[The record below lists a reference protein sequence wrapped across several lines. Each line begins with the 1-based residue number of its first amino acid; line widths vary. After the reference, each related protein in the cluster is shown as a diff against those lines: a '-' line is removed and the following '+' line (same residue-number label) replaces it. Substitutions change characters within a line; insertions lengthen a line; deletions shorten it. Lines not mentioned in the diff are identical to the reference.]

1 MGLPL
6 GNFPNRGP
14 IEYTSISSAVAFDPP
29 IAWIQVVT
37 AGSGGLVVKSQDGT
51 AQTYAG
57 LVAGDI
63 YYGPFNQITSMTC
76 SKIRVGDG
84 AVPPANPALA
94 ATQVNGTTVPA
105 GGALTTGNVL
115 QVSGASALTYAPVNV
130 GGGSDYVIG
139 SLPATN
145 QQRYST
151 AATQTA
157 SWTVA
162 VDILYILNTTNTAAT
177 ATLPAISSS
186 NDGHVAAMF
195 NAGTTAAVWT
205 PASGDTVGGTAA
217 SNATK
222 AGPAAGVM
230 ATLVANLAT
239 RRWIPLA

>member
-1 MGLPL
+1 MS
-6 GNFPNRGP
+6 NRGP
-14 IEYTSISSAVAFDPP
+14 IDYTSISSAVAFTPP
-29 IAWIQVVT
+29 ILWIQVLST
-37 AGSGGLVVKSQDGT
+37 GSGGLVVKDESDD

-57 LVAGDI
+57 LVAGDVLV
-63 YYGPFNQITSMTC
+63 GPFREITSMTC
-76 SKIRVGDG
+76 SKIRVGDSVPVPVSNKITGSSLNG
-84 AVPPANPALA
+84 ASVSDLSGMTTGQVLRATGSNTLGAGALDLANTA
-94 ATQVNGTTVPA
+94 AVTGVLPA
-105 GGALTTGNVL
+105 GNV
-115 QVSGASALTYAPVNV
+115 
-130 GGGSDYVIG
+130 
-139 SLPATN
+139 
-145 QQRYST
+145 QRYAT

-162 VDILYILNTTNTAAT
+162 VDTLYILNTTNTAAT

-205 PASGDTVGGTAA
+205 PSTGDTVGGTAA

-222 AGPAAGVM
+222 AGPANGVM